1 MSNHATQ
8 ASSSRV
14 HAFDWLRIIAF
25 ALLIIYHAL
34 QPYNPTYSWHLS
46 DPDKSDLL
54 WTMFGWM
61 RFWRLHLLF
70 FISGFGTYFA
80 LRKVDGSTFLRE
92 RSIRLGVPLLCGM
105 LIVMPP
111 QVWVERVTQH
121 GYTNGFFTF
130 FIQDAFTQGVY
141 PVGNITWNHLWF
153 LPYLL
158 LMTLLLA
165 PLLIRL
171 RNSAWLERISLS
183 ELSMFRSVALLA
195 SGVILPILA
204 TFLLLIWPNRTH
216 ALLDDWGWF
225 SIWASYFF
233 LGFLVAGLRT
243 KVLPLLR
250 RTRWV
255 FLALLLLCYAIFYG
269 GLVLEDTGLG
279 QFVLRALA
287 WFAILTLSGFAL
299 VHLNRDSAVKRYL
312 NTSVYPVY
320 ILHQTITVLVAYWL
334 LETGLPVGLKF
345 TLVTI
350 ATLLGSL
357 LLYEGVIKRLGRGG
371 VLFGLKHQATSAQ
384 SSIKQPAIPLG

>member
-1 MSNHATQ
+1 MSNNATQ
-8 ASSSRV
+8 VSSSRV

-25 ALLIIYHAL
+25 GFLIIYHAL
-34 QPYNPTYSWHLS
+34 QPYNPTYSWHLT

-54 WTMFGWM
+54 WNMLGWM

-121 GYTNGFFTF
+121 GYTNGFLTF
-130 FIQDAFTQGVY
+130 FVQDAFTKGIY
-141 PVGNITWNHLWF
+141 PAGNITWNHLWF

-171 RNSAWLERISLS
+171 RNSASLESIKFS
-183 ELSMFRSVALLA
+183 ELTMLRSVALLT

-204 TFLLLIWPNRTH
+204 TFLLLIWPERTH

-225 SIWASYFF
+225 SIWATYFF
-233 LGFLVAGLRT
+233 LGFVVAGLR
-243 KVLPLLR
+243 KEVLPLFR
-250 RTRWV
+250 QTRWV
-255 FLALLLLCYAIFYG
+255 FLALVLLCYAIFYS
-269 GLVLEDTGLG
+269 GLVSEDAASG

-299 VHLNRDSAVKRYL
+299 VHLNRDSAAKRYL

-334 LETGLPVGLKF
+334 LETGLPVGVKF

-350 ATLLGSL
+350 ATLLGSV
-357 LLYEGVIKRLGRGG
+357 LLYQGVIKRLGRGR
-371 VLFGLKHQATSAQ
+371 VLFGLKYQTASGQ
-384 SSIKQPAIPLG
+384 SSIKQPAIPSG